1 MNERNMKFFRSHLL
15 LSFLEANWQTV
26 SLFWFL
32 CEYLCC
38 SAMPS
43 LFQSYCKVTQDRSL
57 MLGREHL
64 INSLLFLS
72 NNKARNLIY
81 LNWNLFSI
89 FFVCLSSSFF
99 WTGMCTPSFNM
110 NVRNL
115 TQFTVN
121 VTEIKTDWNR
131 LLCFIF
137 NTKDIYN
144 KMLKYFEISNS
155 LKMNTNK
162 IQGYHYNRR
171 KSTITRTINRH
182 QHYNIHH

>member
-1 MNERNMKFFRSHLL
+1 
-15 LSFLEANWQTV
+15 
-26 SLFWFL
+26 
-32 CEYLCC
+32 
-38 SAMPS
+38 
-43 LFQSYCKVTQDRSL
+43 
-57 MLGREHL
+57 
-64 INSLLFLS
+64 
-72 NNKARNLIY
+72 
-81 LNWNLFSI
+81 
-89 FFVCLSSSFF
+89 
-99 WTGMCTPSFNM
+99 M

-162 IQGYHYNRR
+162 IQGYHYNR

>member
-89 FFVCLSSSFF
+89 FFVCLSSSFV
-99 WTGMCTPSFNM
+99 WTGMCTALVQYECAKFDTIYCKCYWN
-110 NVRNL
+110 
-115 TQFTVN
+115 
-121 VTEIKTDWNR
+121 KNR
-131 LLCFIF
+131 LESSSMFYFQHKRYIQQNVKIF
-137 NTKDIYN
+137 WN
-144 KMLKYFEISNS
+144 
-155 LKMNTNK
+155 
-162 IQGYHYNRR
+162 Q
-171 KSTITRTINRH
+171 
-182 QHYNIHH
+182 

>member
-1 MNERNMKFFRSHLL
+1 
-15 LSFLEANWQTV
+15 
-26 SLFWFL
+26 
-32 CEYLCC
+32 
-38 SAMPS
+38 MPS

-81 LNWNLFSI
+81 LNFEIFSPYFLFVKAAPL
-89 FFVCLSSSFF
+89 FEQECVQ
-99 WTGMCTPSFNM
+99 PSFNM

-121 VTEIKTDWNR
+121 VTEIKTDWNP

>member
-81 LNWNLFSI
+81 LNFETFSPYFLFFKQLLFLNRNVYTLVQYECAKFDTIYCKCYWNKNRLE
-89 FFVCLSSSFF
+89 SSSMFYFQHKRYIQQNVKIF
-99 WTGMCTPSFNM
+99 WN
-110 NVRNL
+110 
-115 TQFTVN
+115 Q
-121 VTEIKTDWNR
+121 
-131 LLCFIF
+131 
-137 NTKDIYN
+137 
-144 KMLKYFEISNS
+144 
-155 LKMNTNK
+155 
-162 IQGYHYNRR
+162 
-171 KSTITRTINRH
+171 
-182 QHYNIHH
+182 